1 MLEEKLALLCRK
13 KIINIE
19 KDDKE
24 ELDVSPVEEECRKK
38 YIYTYLTSPQNEDQ
52 SNRVLLRDI
61 FLSLS

>member
-1 MLEEKLALLCRK
+1 MSE